1 MIEHVDNIID
11 MRRHLVQ
18 VESRFP
24 KELTQF
30 FKGCENLSNPWGLAS
45 NTRGDW
51 FKDLGV
57 QTPEENPDFEYLF
70 YVGCAG
76 SFDDRYKKVTIA
88 MIKLLQKAGVNFVC
102 LGDNEMCCGE
112 TARRL
117 GNEYLAQ
124 HMINFN
130 LEMFDTIGV
139 KKIITACPH
148 CFNTLKNE
156 YPQFGKKFEVIH
168 HTEMIRELTRKGAFK
183 GGAKFNGKGPV
194 VYHDSC
200 YLGRYNDLY
209 DIPRDIARF
218 VPGVKLVEAERS
230 GRTSFCCGA
239 GGGRMWI
246 EENIGK
252 RINSERFDQ
261 LSATGAKTIA
271 TACPYCM
278 IMLDDAMKEKGL
290 EEEFEV
296 VDLAQM
302 MLQSI
307 DSEA

>member
-1 MIEHVDNIID
+1 MGTALPTALLLIEHVDNIID

-24 KELTQF
+24 KELMQA
-30 FKGCENLSNPWGLAS
+30 FKGFENLSNPWNLAS

-57 QTPEENPDFEYLF
+57 ETPEEKTDFEYLF

-88 MIKLLQKAGVNFVC
+88 LTKLLQKAGVNFVC

-124 HMINFN
+124 HMMNFN

-148 CFNTLKNE
+148 CFNTFKNE
-156 YPQFGKKFEVIH
+156 YPQFGKSFDVIH
-168 HTEMIRELTRKGAFK
+168 HTELIRELTRKGAFK
-183 GGAKFNGKGPV
+183 GGKKFSGKGPV

-200 YLGRYNDLY
+200 YLGRYNELY
-209 DIPRDIARF
+209 ETPRDIARF
-218 VPGVKLVEAERS
+218 VPGVKLVEAERRE
-230 GRTSFCCGA
+230 RTSFCCGA
-239 GGGRMWI
+239 GGGAHVDG
-246 EENIGK
+246 GK
-252 RINSERFDQ
+252 DRQADQ
-261 LSATGAKTIA
+261 CGKVFTTIRHGRQNHCHGLSVLHDHAR
-271 TACPYCM
+271 
-278 IMLDDAMKEKGL
+278 
-290 EEEFEV
+290 
-296 VDLAQM
+296 
-302 MLQSI
+302 
-307 DSEA
+307 